1 MPNAADT
8 ATMSGARLLVDALL
22 THGADRV
29 FCVPGESFL
38 AVLDSLH
45 DVSERIQ
52 TIVCRHEAA
61 AANMAEATG
70 KLTGRPGIA
79 FVTRG
84 PGATHAS
91 IGVHTAFQ
99 DSTPMILF
107 IGQCARDHLDRE
119 AFQEIDYRRMFGQM
133 AKWVAQIDDA
143 RRIPEYL
150 SHAFHTACSGRPGPV
165 VLALPEDMLSDPC
178 PAVPAAPRY
187 RRVAAAPAPAQ
198 IDSLRELLE
207 VAKKPMAIVGG
218 SGWNEQACSDLRGFA
233 ERWQLPVGCAFRYQD
248 TLDNDHP
255 NYAGDV
261 GLGINPALAKR
272 IREAD
277 LLLVIGPRLGEATTG
292 GYTLLDI
299 PKTKQTLVHV
309 HQGAEE
315 LGRVYAADLP
325 IVSGMPEFTAAL
337 AALDPRATPAWAGS
351 ADEAHREYLEWR
363 GPRPMLGDVQLGEI
377 MAQLRKRLPADAI
390 VTNGAGNYA
399 IWLHRHF
406 AYRRFKTQLAPTSGA
421 MGYGVPAALAAKV
434 CHPERIA
441 VAFAGD
447 GCFMMAGQELATAM
461 QYGLNAIFIVVN
473 NGHYGTIRMHQE
485 RHYPGRPHGTGLTN
499 PDFAAFARSFGA
511 HGETVER
518 TADFL
523 PAFERAIESGLPA
536 LIEIRVPQEVSTP
549 NATLE
554 QIREQARAAR
564 GQ

>member
-1 MPNAADT
+1 MPNAADAVST
-8 ATMSGARLLVDALL
+8 TGARLIVDGLL
-22 THGADRV
+22 AQGVDRI

-38 AVLDSLH
+38 AVLDALH
-45 DVSERIQ
+45 DEDERIR
-52 TIVCRHEAA
+52 TFVCRHEAA

-70 KLTGRPGIA
+70 KMTGQPGVA

-107 IGQCARDHLDRE
+107 IGQCAREHLDRE

-150 SHAFHTACSGRPGPV
+150 SHAFHVATSGRPGPV

-178 PAVPAAPRY
+178 PAVPAAPRFQ
-187 RRVAAAPAPAQ
+187 RVAASPAPAQ
-198 IDSLRELLE
+198 IERLRTMLDSARR
-207 VAKKPMAIVGG
+207 PMLILGG
-218 SGWNEQACSDLRGFA
+218 SGWTQAACDDLRRFA
-233 ERWQLPVGCAFRYQD
+233 ENWQLPVGCAFRYQD
-248 TLDNDHP
+248 LFDNAHP

-261 GLGINPALAKR
+261 GLGINPALARR
-272 IREAD
+272 IGEAD
-277 LLLVIGPRLGEATTG
+277 LLLAIGPRLGEATTG

-325 IVSGMPEFTAAL
+325 IVSGMPEIAAAL
-337 AALDPRATPAWAGS
+337 AALEPNAAPVWAGS
-351 ADEAHREYLEWR
+351 AEHAHRAYLDWHR
-363 GPRPMLGDVQLGEI
+363 PRPMLGDVQLGEI
-377 MAQLRKRLPADAI
+377 MVQLRERLPEDAF

-421 MGYGVPAALAAKV
+421 MGYGVPAALAAKALYPHRV
-434 CHPERIA
+434 A
-441 VAFAGD
+441 VALAGD
-447 GCFMMAGQELATAM
+447 GCFMMAGHELATAM

-485 RHYPGRPHGTGLTN
+485 RHYPDRPHGTGLTN
-499 PDFAAFARSFGA
+499 PDFAAYARSFGA
-511 HGETVER
+511 HGETVVA
-518 TADFL
+518 TAEFL
-523 PAFERAIESGLPA
+523 PALERSIASGLPA
-536 LIEIRVPQEVSTP
+536 LIEIRVPKEVSTP
-549 NATLE
+549 GATLE
-554 QIREQARAAR
+554 QIRKQGRKARA
-564 GQ
+564 